1 MIPFCCRVSMLELE
15 PEIASETRQSTVTT
29 SSDPNNEVIEGAVRH
44 SLPTILYPVNRLD
57 LLEIKRD

>member
-1 MIPFCCRVSMLELE
+1 MLELE